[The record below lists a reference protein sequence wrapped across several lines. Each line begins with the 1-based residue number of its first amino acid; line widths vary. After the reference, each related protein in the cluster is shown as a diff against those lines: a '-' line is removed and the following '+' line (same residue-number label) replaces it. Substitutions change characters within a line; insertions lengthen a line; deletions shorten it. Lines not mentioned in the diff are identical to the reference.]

1 MEHHQP
7 QGRNLHATVQTDH
20 GKQKGVGVDGRGKY
34 ALGHMS
40 EVNSIHL
47 TSDVCIYFTGM

>member
-20 GKQKGVGVDGRGKY
+20 GKQKGVGVDGRRKK